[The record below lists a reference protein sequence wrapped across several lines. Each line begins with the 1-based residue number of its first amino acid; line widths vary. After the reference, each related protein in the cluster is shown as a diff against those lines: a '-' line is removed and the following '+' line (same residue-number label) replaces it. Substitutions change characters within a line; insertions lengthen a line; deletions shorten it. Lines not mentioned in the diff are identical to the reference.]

1 MRGLKNESI
10 EAGAPSASFTLF
22 AADQRYTLQGKVNYG
37 WGLLQMILHTRR
49 RRRFPVALKVKHFT
63 AWATFCVVIGVSPIR
78 AAADE
83 AFSAKSALEDTKLY
97 FTAPLRWDQEDWVAF
112 GGALVAIGVAHQFD
126 AKVRD
131 HFATGSKAIL
141 NGGEDKNSLR
151 DAAPTAALLAG
162 TGLYAAF
169 IRDSDGYRETWA
181 LLEAGILS
189 GTTAEVLGLAGGR
202 ERPDATTSPNQWR
215 QGGDSFPSLH
225 VSTAFAI
232 GTVFAESGND
242 EYRWIRRVIGYGVA
256 GATSYVRV
264 DENVHWLSDTVAGA
278 ALGIATARFVLNRQN
293 AETHASVQ
301 FEPIKNGWR
310 VSYSMHTH

>member
-1 MRGLKNESI
+1 MSSN
-10 EAGAPSASFTLF
+10 
-22 AADQRYTLQGKVNYG
+22 
-37 WGLLQMILHTRR
+37 TRR
-49 RRRFPVALKVKHFT
+49 RRLRFGNVKALERKRLVAAASL
-63 AWATFCVVIGVSPIR
+63 CVVIGLLPMR
-78 AAADE
+78 ARADE
-83 AFSAKSALEDTKLY
+83 SFSLKSALEDTKLY
-97 FTAPLRWDQEDWVAF
+97 FTAPLRWDEEDWIAF
-112 GGALVAIGVAHQFD
+112 GGALVAIGAAHQFD

-131 HFATGSKAIL
+131 HFAIGPKATL
-141 NGGEDKNSLR
+141 NGGEDKNSFR

-169 IRDSDGYRETWA
+169 IRDADGYRETWA
-181 LLEAGILS
+181 LLEAGVLS

-242 EYRWIRRVIGYGVA
+242 EYRWIRRIIGYGVA
-256 GATSYVRV
+256 GATGYVRV
-264 DENVHWLSDTVAGA
+264 NENVHWLSDTVAGA

-293 AETHASVQ
+293 AEARASVQ